1 VLPINRHK
9 RAFWALGALLM
20 LVCVTACG
28 SASSSGSS
36 SAASSAAA
44 TGANSSSAAASSA
57 APSSGSDVSLTKV
70 VAPGVPSLAQLYA
83 GSTTSPPTTS
93 PAGAKG
99 KSVWWISCSQGDP
112 SCTGPAAE
120 AAAGAKK
127 LGINFHIADGKFDVG
142 GAFNTAMN
150 TALAAHPD
158 AIILYGVACEL
169 VKGQLEQ
176 AKAQHIIVLGVNT
189 PDCSDSGG
197 PQLFN
202 VHMIPSSKFPTEPDF
217 WKAYGAATADYL
229 IDATGGKAKVIDN
242 AGTEPLQKMV
252 DAGFTGEIKKCS
264 GCAIVATVPYDSAQ
278 LTPNGPWISAFRSTL
293 VKTPQANAVYLP
305 FDVFDQIGGAQ
316 AVASAGHKI
325 ISAGGQAVPYGL
337 NFVRRGMVSAEG
349 GAQSDLWSGDAGI
362 DAVNRA
368 LMGKPQVPE
377 GEGFALLTPN
387 HPGFPT
393 ANQAYQPKIDF
404 PAIYAKAWNDG
415 KGS

>member
-1 VLPINRHK
+1 MPTMKFHK
-9 RAFWALGALLM
+9 RAGWVLGALLM
-20 LVCVTACG
+20 LLCVSACG
-28 SASSSGSS
+28 SSSSSS
-36 SAASSAAA
+36 SHAAA
-44 TGANSSSAAASSA
+44 TSASTTGASSSAAASS
-57 APSSGSDVSLTKV
+57 GSTADLTKV
-70 VAPGVPSLAQLYA
+70 VVPGVPTLAQLYA
-83 GSTTSPPTTS
+83 GSATSPPTSS
-93 PAGAKG
+93 PPGAKG
-99 KSVWWISCSQGDP
+99 KTVWWISCSQGDP
-112 SCTGPAAE
+112 SCTGPAAQ
-120 AAAGAKK
+120 AAAGAKT

-150 TALAAHPD
+150 TALAAKPD

-169 VKGQLEQ
+169 IKGQLEQ
-176 AKAQHIIVLGVNT
+176 AKAQHIIVIGVNT

-202 VHMIPSSKFPTEPDF
+202 VHMIPSSKFPTEPKF
-217 WKAYGAATADYL
+217 WGAYGAATADYL

-264 GCAIVATVPYDSAQ
+264 GCSIVATVPYDSAG
-278 LTPNGPWISAFRSTL
+278 LAPNGPWISAFRSTL

-305 FDVFDQIGGAQ
+305 FDVFDAIGGAQ

-337 NFVRRGMVSAEG
+337 AFVRRGMVTAEA
-349 GAQSDLWSGDAGI
+349 GAQSYLWSGDAGI
-362 DAVNRA
+362 DAANRA

-377 GEGFALLTPN
+377 GEGFALLTPD
-387 HPGFPT
+387 HAGFPA
-393 ANQAYQPKIDF
+393 ANQPYQPSVNF
-404 PAIYAKAWNDG
+404 QQIYTKAWNGG